1 MQFSSVA
8 AQDQPFFAQK
18 AIDPAEAGAK
28 QGRATLTAGLLQRVA
43 TEVSIA
49 AAAQQR
55 QDAAPASVG
64 QWIAPNRL
72 HQDSRLHDESRIE
85 GEPSIAALLRAAG
98 QKQGDAASAL
108 TAQAPAG
115 RRRPL
120 LNNKLQKL
128 ARTLSDDDLAVAVGQ
143 VKVLAKARRNAA

>member
-8 AQDQPFFAQK
+8 TQEQPFFAQK
-18 AIDPAEAGAK
+18 ATDPAAATAK
-28 QGRATLTAGLLQRVA
+28 QGRAELTAGLLQRVA

-55 QDAAPASVG
+55 RGARPQPAG
-64 QWIAPNRL
+64 PRIAP
-72 HQDSRLHDESRIE
+72 SRLHGDSRHIDEARLAN
-85 GEPSIAALLRAAG
+85 GLTIAALLRAASQQQDIVG
-98 QKQGDAASAL
+98 N
-108 TAQAPAG
+108 APAG

-128 ARTLSDDDLAVAVGQ
+128 ARTLSEDDLAVAVGQ
-143 VKVLAKARRNAA
+143 VKVLAKARRRAA

>member
-1 MQFSSVA
+1 MQFSGVA
-8 AQDQPFFAQK
+8 AQDQAFFAQK

-28 QGRATLTAGLLQRVA
+28 QGRAALTAGLLQRVA

-55 QDAAPASVG
+55 QDAAAPASVG
-64 QWIAPNRL
+64 QWIAP
-72 HQDSRLHDESRIE
+72 SRLHDDSRME

-98 QKQGDAASAL
+98 QPQGDAASAL

-143 VKVLAKARRNAA
+143 VKVLAKARRRAA

>member
-18 AIDPAEAGAK
+18 AIDPAAAGAK

-64 QWIAPNRL
+64 QWIAP
-72 HQDSRLHDESRIE
+72 SRLHDGSRME

-98 QKQGDAASAL
+98 EPQDDAALAL
-108 TAQAPAG
+108 AAQAPAG

-143 VKVLAKARRNAA
+143 VKVLAKARRRAA